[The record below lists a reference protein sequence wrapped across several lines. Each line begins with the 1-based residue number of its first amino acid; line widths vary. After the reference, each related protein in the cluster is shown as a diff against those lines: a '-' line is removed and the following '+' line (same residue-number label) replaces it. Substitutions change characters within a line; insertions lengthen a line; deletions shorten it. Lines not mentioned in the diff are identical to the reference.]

1 MIAGENV
8 DATEED
14 YQNALYLSKYVEDP
28 IHTKH
33 RIWCSAVLRDDW
45 QHYNVNAPLETL
57 QNYMFY
63 KLVEL
68 CMVLC
73 KYFTP
78 FPNVSIIWVHWT
90 CFLLSHIL
98 DDDLDDFMPSID
110 ELMEAYELGELTE
123 SKSYQ
128 FLLKMLFEYF
138 HETYKKISN

>member
-33 RIWCSAVLRDDW
+33 RIWCSALLRDDW
-45 QHYNVNAPLETL
+45 QNYNVNAPLETL

-73 KYFTP
+73 KYQLAF
-78 FPNVSIIWVHWT
+78 SE
-90 CFLLSHIL
+90 C
-98 DDDLDDFMPSID
+98 
-110 ELMEAYELGELTE
+110 
-123 SKSYQ
+123 
-128 FLLKMLFEYF
+128 FEYRGDIIEHF
-138 HETYKKISN
+138 LF